1 MPMLILFPVVCVLV
15 RVCDVFSCQVVVS
28 NTVLRLRP
36 EDVLAVR
43 VSKVELLA
51 GVFTGLRLSAVL
63 VLVAVSSSGEAD
75 LSFIISDDGSNDVV
89 EGLVIFWLA
98 MLVVGLFL
106 AGYLV
111 VHRDRESGL
120 NQRFSA
126 AAGGAGAKLAAV
138 RAFRGAGRRA
148 SRASA
153 TKAAGVT
160 VV

>member
-1 MPMLILFPVVCVLV
+1 M
-15 RVCDVFSCQVVVS
+15 S

-43 VSKVELLA
+43 VSKAELLA

-106 AGYLV
+106 AGHLV

-126 AAGGAGAKLAAV
+126 AAGGPAGAKLAAV

>member
-1 MPMLILFPVVCVLV
+1 M
-15 RVCDVFSCQVVVS
+15 S

-43 VSKVELLA
+43 VSKAELLA

-106 AGYLV
+106 AGHLV

-126 AAGGAGAKLAAV
+126 AAAGGPAGAKLAAV